1 MKDELDIDDDEI
13 MEDSSENEIVS
24 LLKRMSQKLTFLENK
39 IDQLVSQSQERPFE
53 NRRSP
58 NQYFPKRP
66 SSRPPRPYER
76 TDRYP
81 RGDRD
86 RAPRDRD
93 SAPGHYYERGKPDK
107 KRSPVARKKPF
118 FSHRK
123 DRD

>member
-1 MKDELDIDDDEI
+1 MKDELHIDPEKR
-13 MEDSSENEIVS
+13 EDGSENEIVP
-24 LLKRMSQKLTFLENK
+24 LLKRMQQQLAFLEEK

-53 NRRSP
+53 KRHSH

-66 SSRPPRPYER
+66 ASRPPRPFER
-76 TDRYP
+76 SDRYP

-93 SAPGHYYERGKPDK
+93 SQPGHFYERGKPDK